1 MSRLRPVLAA
11 SVAAALALLPIA
23 SGAATQDA
31 PVLAFPAPVDPQSWE
46 LPEWQTTDDYRA
58 IPGVDWNDPERQA
71 AKPIR
76 AAMIFGDFQDRDF
89 VVTEPTGSD
98 VFGVDQEWADRV
110 PGFDG
115 PVANPI
121 VGGVAREDVGEFYTD
136 LIVNEPSEINN
147 FHTVNEYWLED
158 SYGLIGVEA
167 TPFGPYRMSGKEHE
181 YGLGGS
187 DAGGGANQCPQGDT
201 CGSGSL
207 PLVGGFAGGFDTELI
222 QAAAADTTTGMVFNA
237 EDYDFRWLVH
247 AGYDESGTWQEFGEM
262 MFDGP
267 EAVTDRFGPP
277 SPVRSELGMCD
288 SACPN
293 AAATRYVDWT
303 SWAASEGIW
312 SHAVPGVSSTQGEND
327 GSAVFAH
334 ELSHI
339 FGVLDNY
346 NNPYGTP
353 VRRSYTGPWAML
365 SRGAFNGPGGAHTRW
380 QIPAVQGAS
389 MGSHHMLRNKIR
401 LGFTPPHEVLTV
413 DARALAVTGPVAAD
427 IFPRAYPLAPIT
439 GDVGLHGMVINLGRD
454 RSPSCSTAQDHTCD
468 GGGYDNYTVEVVDQ
482 MGHDSYTPDHGV
494 LIAKNKTGVDLGPFM
509 WAIDAH
515 PEDINTVTGVGEHE
529 GREVYDFIR
538 PDGTRA
544 TISLGDARQ
553 LADALFHAGTGD
565 DVVNTWVDDANRLQ
579 FYVLT
584 TEHDADDPMSIGS
597 YRVAVRSLDGHGPI
611 DPATTITS
619 TGDTTVPMGEVVTLE
634 FDLANLGITD
644 ISRLS
649 VDTDLEARLPHEYVE
664 VAALGGTT
672 VQVHVGLAEGNTGAH
687 GVTLTATSE
696 LTGEAVTDTATVIV
710 TDDGAAGPTLPG
722 LALVLP
728 ALPAGWLAVRR
739 RA

>member
-1 MSRLRPVLAA
+1 MPRLRPVLAA
-11 SVAAALALLPIA
+11 SVVAALALLPIA
-23 SGAATQDA
+23 SGAQVVGPPPLD
-31 PVLAFPAPVDPQSWE
+31 FPAPVDPQSWE
-46 LPEWQTTDDYRA
+46 LPEWQTIEDYRP

-71 AKPIR
+71 VKPIR

-89 VVTEPTGSD
+89 VVTQGAGTD
-98 VFGVDQEWADRV
+98 VFGVDQDWADRV

-115 PVANPI
+115 PLANPT
-121 VGGVAREDVGEFYTD
+121 VGGIAREDVGEFYTD
-136 LIVNEPSEINN
+136 LIVNEPSEVNYG
-147 FHTVNEYWLED
+147 HTVNEYWLED

-167 TPFGPYRMSGKEHE
+167 TPFGPYRMTGKEHE
-181 YGLGGS
+181 YGMGGG
-187 DAGGGANQCPQGDT
+187 DAGGAGNQCPQGDS
-201 CGSGSL
+201 CGEGSL
-207 PLVGGFAGGFDTELI
+207 PIVGGLFGGFDAELI
-222 QAAAADTTTGMVFNA
+222 QAAAADTVTGMAFNA

-247 AGYDESGTWQEFGEM
+247 AGYDESGTWQEFGEI

-277 SPVRSELGMCD
+277 APVRQELGMCD
-288 SACPN
+288 SDCPN
-293 AAATRYVDWT
+293 AAGTRYVDWT
-303 SWAASEGIW
+303 SWAAAEGIW
-312 SHAVPGVSSTQGEND
+312 SHAIPGVSSTQGEND

-346 NNPYGTP
+346 NNPYNPG
-353 VRRSYTGPWAML
+353 RSYTGPWAML

-380 QIPAVQGAS
+380 QIPATQGAS

-413 DARALAVTGPVAAD
+413 TPQVLAATGPVAAD
-427 IFPRAYPLAPIT
+427 IFPRAYPLAPVTNDI
-439 GDVGLHGMVINLGRD
+439 GLHGIVVEFGDDQGSCNANDLQCD
-454 RSPSCSTAQDHTCD
+454 R
-468 GGGYDNYTVEVVDQ
+468 GGYDNYTVEVVDR

-494 LIAKNKTGVDLGPFM
+494 LIAKNKTGVDLAPFM

-529 GREVYDFIR
+529 GREVYDFVR

-544 TISLGDARQ
+544 AISLGDARQ
-553 LADALFHAGTGD
+553 LADALFHAGTGEG
-565 DVVNTWVDDANRLQ
+565 VVNTWTDEANGLQ

-584 TEHDADDPMSIGS
+584 TEHDAEDPLSIGS

-611 DPATTITS
+611 DPATTVAGS
-619 TGDTTVPMGEVVTLE
+619 TDTTVPLGEVATIE
-634 FDLANLGITD
+634 FDLANIGITD

-649 VDTDLEARLPHEYVE
+649 VDTALEHRLPYEYVE

-672 VQVHVGLAEGNTGAH
+672 VQVHVGLAEGSTGAH

-696 LTGEAVTDTATVIV
+696 LTGEAVSATATVVV
-710 TDDGAAGPTLPG
+710 TDAVATGQALPG

-728 ALPAGWLAVRR
+728 VLPAGWLAVRR
-739 RA
+739 RP